1 MEAKEYLK
9 QIKTLDIKIKNKS
22 LEIEDIENKMK
33 GVTGISYDEKISS
46 SSNNKSP
53 QEKMIYKYLAYKE
66 ELQENIN
73 ELTEHKKQAM
83 SLIDKIENAEY
94 IEVLYKRYFQY
105 MKWEQIAVDM
115 DYTYR
120 NILYIHGKA
129 LIELNEI
136 LKSFHT
142 ISHFDMIK

>member
-9 QIKTLDIKIKNKS
+9 RIKLLDIKIKNKS

-94 IEVLYKRYFQY
+94 IDVLYKRYFQY

-115 DYTYR
+115 NYTYR
-120 NILYIHGKA
+120 GILKIHGKA
-129 LIELNEI
+129 LQIFDKV
-136 LKSFHT
+136 LKSVHT
-142 ISHFDMIK
+142 SSHLDMIK

>member
-9 QIKTLDIKIKNKS
+9 RIKLLDIKIKNKS

-115 DYTYR
+115 NYTYR
-120 NILYIHGKA
+120 GILKIHGKA
-129 LIELNEI
+129 LQIFDKV
-136 LKSFHT
+136 LKSVHT
-142 ISHFDMIK
+142 SSHLDMIK

>member
-1 MEAKEYLK
+1 MEAKKYLK

-83 SLIDKIENAEY
+83 SLIDKIENVEY

-136 LKSFHT
+136 LKSFQ
-142 ISHFDMIK
+142 HFTF